1 MQLGVHLHTFA
12 SLIFITTFVLIL
24 SILHM
29 QLGNIKAY
37 AAPCVN
43 NISGKWNGNDG
54 GTYWIQQSRSRVS
67 WFGASGLQE
76 GTTFTNVFQGWR
88 SGDTITGQ
96 WADVPMGKIMQ
107 QGEIS
112 FTCIQEGVIDKL
124 IRKSQTGGFGGT
136 EFSKLNRR

>member
-1 MQLGVHLHTFA
+1 MIAIRRNFA
-12 SLIFITTFVLIL
+12 SLISITTFLLIL
-24 SILHM
+24 SILHI
-29 QLGNIKAY
+29 QHETNNAY

-76 GTTFTNVFQGWR
+76 GTTFANVFQGWR

-96 WADVPMGKIMQ
+96 WADIPMGKIMQ
-107 QGEIS
+107 HGEIS
-112 FTCIQEGVIDKL
+112 FTCIRDGAVDKL
-124 IRKSQTGGFGGT
+124 IRKYQIGGFGGT
-136 EFSKLNRR
+136 EFSKLNLR